1 MSNQFPERPGLP
13 PRPVFGNSPQ
23 GAPQGTPQQPPQF
36 GQQQPQQPNFGGYGQ
51 QPQQPVGDGYGQ
63 QYPGQ
68 GYNQQQ
74 PQQPTQYPNYDQGQ
88 QNGFNQQAQQYDNG
102 YGQQPQNFGGYLQQ
116 PQANQQYP
124 GQGYEQQPQQFGGY
138 PQTQP
143 GDGNNG
149 GYNNNGNNGSGNE
162 KPKNKIIWIVVA
174 AVALLLVVVGGLF
187 FINNIAGNKTNNNSN
202 GGSSDDTSG
211 TVTTGTDVINIIGP
225 EGHPI
230 SISLNSESSWV
241 ALGKPSTT
249 ADGITTATFGT
260 AETDANQCN
269 LILMGIE
276 DLKQDG
282 TTDQIFKSFM
292 GGFVQTSG
300 TSKTVDQLDQE
311 NVTLSNIEGT
321 YAFPGRSYVIDD
333 TTTPSAVFLGHSE
346 KEPRSMVAAALTCSS
361 VEEVQTV
368 SKELLTDSP
377 YGVYFNIN
385 D

>member
-13 PRPVFGNSPQ
+13 PRPVFGKP
-23 GAPQGTPQQPPQF
+23 PQGTPQSAPQQPSQF
-36 GQQQPQQPNFGGYGQ
+36 DQQPQQPNF
-51 QPQQPVGDGYGQ
+51 DGYGQ
-63 QYPGQ
+63 QYSDQ
-68 GYNQQQ
+68 GYNQ
-74 PQQPTQYPNYDQGQ
+74 PQQPAQYPNYDQGQ
-88 QNGFNQQAQQYDNG
+88 QNGFNQQPKQYDNG
-102 YGQQPQNFGGYLQQ
+102 YGQQPQQFGGYPQQ
-116 PQANQQYP
+116 PQANQQYLN
-124 GQGYEQQPQQFGGY
+124 QGYEQQPQQFGGY

-143 GDGNNG
+143 GGGNNG

-162 KPKNKIIWIVVA
+162 KPKNKIIWIVAA

-187 FINNIAGNKTNNNSN
+187 FINNIAENKTNSNSN
-202 GGSSDDTSG
+202 SNSNSGSTDDTSG

-241 ALGKPSTT
+241 ALGKPVTT
-249 ADGITTATFGT
+249 SDGITTATFST
-260 AETDANQCN
+260 AEPDTEQCT

-292 GGFVQTSG
+292 SGFMQTSG

-321 YAFPGRSYVIDD
+321 YAFPGRSYFIDD
-333 TTTPSAVFLGHSE
+333 TTTPSAVFLGHSD

-361 VEEVQTV
+361 VEKVQEV
-368 SKELLTDSP
+368 SEELLTDSP